1 MTETTKKFKTKD
13 MVICVFCTLLAILS
27 IVFYFL
33 PAFSVKHNNGS
44 FGSEYNVNSFSAWEM
59 TKAVFTNTKVLDTN
73 MYYLLGIKDYYAFGV
88 MLSGILMPL
97 GIVCHIC
104 TTVFAYLSW
113 LKNDKFKQYCFLFSL
128 CGMMF
133 TTVTLVSTWFIALQL
148 KDGNYCDVFGANLK
162 GSISYASFI
171 SLILAFVIA
180 IIACAYNYFLD
191 NFDEDEDEWEDEDE
205 DESPRKAKAT
215 ASVQGEEKDAQS
227 VIAELQKEIDKLQR
241 EAGATVKEE
250 EPKFLNKK
258 VEEVETKPVT
268 KKTTMAK
275 STTTKKTTSGTKS
288 TSKTTTKKTTAPKKT
303 TTGAS
308 KK

>member
-73 MYYLLGIKDYYAFGV
+73 MYYLLGIKDYYAFGI

-97 GIVCHIC
+97 GIICHIC
-104 TTVFAYLSW
+104 TTIFAYLSW
-113 LKNDKFKQYCFLFSL
+113 LKKDKFKQYCFLFSL

-191 NFDEDEDEWEDEDE
+191 NFDEEEDEWEDEE
-205 DESPRKAKAT
+205 DEEPKMVKAT
-215 ASVQGEEKDAQS
+215 ADTKINESAEAQK
-227 VIAELQKEIDKLQR
+227 VIAELQREIAELQKS
-241 EAGATVKEE
+241 AVATTKE
-250 EPKFLNKK
+250 EPKTASK
-258 VEEVETKPVT
+258 VTSTSGAKSVA
-268 KKTTMAK
+268 KKTATAK
-275 STTTKKTTSGTKS
+275 TSSARTTSAKKTTSGAKS
-288 TSKTTTKKTTAPKKT
+288 TTNKTTAVKKATAKT
-303 TTGAS
+303 TE
-308 KK
+308 K

>member
-44 FGSEYNVNSFSAWEM
+44 YGTEYAVNSFSAWEM

-133 TTVTLVSTWFIALQL
+133 TTVTLISTWFIALQL

-191 NFDEDEDEWEDEDE
+191 NFDEEDEWEGEEEDE
-205 DESPRKAKAT
+205 PKKVKAT
-215 ASVQGEEKDAQS
+215 AGVQDAGDAQKT
-227 VIAELQKEIDKLQR
+227 IAELQKEIDKLQA
-241 EAGATVKEE
+241 EAMMSVKDD
-250 EPKFLNKK
+250 EPKFVNKK
-258 VEEVETKPVT
+258 VPVSEANPVA
-268 KKTTMAK
+268 KKTTTAK
-275 STTTKKTTSGTKS
+275 SSTTKKTTSGTKS
-288 TSKTTTKKTTAPKKT
+288 TSKKTTTTKKPTTKT
-303 TTGAS
+303 TE
-308 KK
+308 K